1 MRTLATKA
9 LKGALIVALASPAL
23 CADLVI
29 TQTKHTDASKSPG
42 GRDQPAKDVTS
53 TIWLGKDRMRIEDG
67 EQTIIVRADQKKL
80 YMLDAKAKTASVID
94 LPFDMKKYVP
104 PEAAPMF
111 ESMMAGMKATLT
123 PTTETKKIGEW
134 NATKYTLTYT
144 RPMGPAG
151 DMSTTEEIWATK
163 DVAVDRAAWNEMSS
177 SMWSFV
183 GGPAMAEEMK
193 KIEGLPILVERTQ
206 TMMGST
212 TKSKDTVTSVAS
224 KDAPEGA
231 YEVPKDFTQKP
242 FNPMED
248 MKGGGM
254 GGGRRAKPT
263 GAGADKKDGERP
275 PPPEP
280 K

>member
-1 MRTLATKA
+1 MRILSSVAFCA
-9 LKGALIVALASPAL
+9 ALAGPAIS
-23 CADLVI
+23 ADLMI
-29 TQTKHTDASKSPG
+29 TQTKHTDASKGPG
-42 GRDQPAKDVTS
+42 GRDQPAKDSTA

-67 EQTIIVRADQKKL
+67 DQIIIVRSDQKKMYL
-80 YMLDAKAKTASVID
+80 LDAKAKTAAVID

-104 PEAAPMF
+104 PEVAPMF

-144 RPMGPAG
+144 RPLGPAG
-151 DMSTTEEIWATK
+151 DISTTEEIWATK
-163 DVAVDRAAWNEMSS
+163 DVAVDRAAWNDMAG

-193 KIEGLPILVERTQ
+193 KVEGLPILVERTQ

-212 TKSKDTVTSVAS
+212 TKSKDTTTAVAS

-231 YEVPKDFTQKP
+231 YDVPKDFTQKP
-242 FNPMED
+242 FNPMEG
-248 MKGGGM
+248 GGGM

-263 GAGADKKDGERP
+263 GAGAEKRDGEKP
-275 PPPEP
+275 PPAPEP